1 MQLYAV
7 RNIKKGEEIT
17 TSYCN
22 HLAPYAARQLALAP
36 YGIRCDCP
44 ACVDHVESDKNRLRI
59 SRVQNAVPAIVKWAA
74 NPALPSDLLL
84 TPSLKM
90 LELLESEGLEATPQY
105 LLVLYQT
112 MLIYSALGISSVNAG
127 CLFYMERWTR
137 LKRWDVK
144 DRKSNYAEQVIRD
157 MEKIRIASFARRLLS
172 LGDEEEVVVVF
183 DTDISE
189 AD

>member
-7 RNIKKGEEIT
+7 RTIKKGEEIT

-22 HLAPYAARQLALAP
+22 HLAPYAARQISLAP

-59 SRVQNAVPAIVKWAA
+59 SRVQDAVPAIVKWAA

-112 MLIYSALGISSVNAG
+112 MLIYSALGTSSVNAR

-144 DRKSNYAEQVIRD
+144 GRKINYAEQGIRD

-172 LGDEEEVVVVF
+172 PGDEEEAVVVF